1 MTAMA
6 SQRARATPVSLGHM
20 RDNAERVRQERTIK
34 LLDRPTAAAA
44 RLTRGRLRRA
54 QRRPTAHAMLAGRG

>member
-6 SQRARATPVSLGHM
+6 SQRARATPVSRGHM
-20 RDNAERVRQERTIK
+20 RDNAERVRQESTSK

-44 RLTRGRLRRA
+44 QLTRARLRRA
-54 QRRPTAHAMLAGRG
+54 QR